1 MCEGRRTVFD
11 GAQARMQDLA
21 IDTSKGW
28 SEVPQRIRCGRT
40 LGDPWES
47 LFGPL
52 RRDSIV
58 VGQIGQ
64 SLDGRVAK
72 TPGEP
77 TIINGPEGIA
87 HLHRLRALVD
97 AVVVGAGT
105 IRADDPQLT
114 VRHVAGPNPVRV
126 VIDPRRSLPVGS
138 RAFAGDGVHRIVIT
152 RRRERIVVDGG
163 IETIALPD
171 ADGLIAPAAILSS
184 LRERGLRRILIE
196 GGAKTFSFVLSAD
209 CLDRLHV
216 MVAPIVLG
224 SGVSGLDLPPIARR
238 VPMRTYT
245 LGSDVLFDCDLRSGE
260 SAGR

>member
-1 MCEGRRTVFD
+1 
-11 GAQARMQDLA
+11 
-21 IDTSKGW
+21 
-28 SEVPQRIRCGRT
+28 
-40 LGDPWES
+40 
-47 LFGPL
+47 
-52 RRDSIV
+52 
-58 VGQIGQ
+58 
-64 SLDGRVAK
+64 
-72 TPGEP
+72 
-77 TIINGPEGIA
+77 
-87 HLHRLRALVD
+87 
-97 AVVVGAGT
+97 
-105 IRADDPQLT
+105 
-114 VRHVAGPNPVRV
+114 
-126 VIDPRRSLPVGS
+126 LPVGS

-196 GGAKTFSFVLSAD
+196 GGAKTVSFFLSAD